1 MPTRAVGVDTM
12 GVGKKGS
19 GKHWTKAQVE
29 ARQAAAEGM
38 QREAPTKLRV
48 PGWLNP
54 AARKVWANV
63 IRQARKLDLYDILDT
78 DMLGLYCDAVV
89 QYREIVAQ
97 EQKTVDDI
105 KALQAWARIIAGQ
118 ADKLGL
124 TPQSRARLIKKKADE
139 LLDDFAEFDE

>member
-1 MPTRAVGVDTM
+1 MPTRAVGVDVM
-12 GVGKKGS
+12 GIGKKGS

-48 PGWLNP
+48 PSWLN
-54 AARKVWANV
+54 AEARKVWKNV
-63 IRQARKLDLYDILDT
+63 TRQAKKLDLYDMLDG
-78 DMLGLYCDAVV
+78 DMLGMYCDAVV
-89 QYREIVAQ
+89 QYREITELAD
-97 EQKTVDDI
+97 KTVDDI
-105 KALQAWARIIAGQ
+105 KAAQAWARIIGSF

-139 LLDDFAEFDE
+139 ILDDFAEFDE